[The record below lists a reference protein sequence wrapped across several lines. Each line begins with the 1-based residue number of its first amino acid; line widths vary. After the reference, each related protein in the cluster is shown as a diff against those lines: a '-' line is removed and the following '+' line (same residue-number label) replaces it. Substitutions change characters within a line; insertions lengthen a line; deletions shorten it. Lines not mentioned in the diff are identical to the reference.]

1 MPKRYDDS
9 FKKAFLHKVF
19 ETKRVAEAIE
29 EFGVNKNTAYRWI
42 HESGTSLRY
51 MTNRIPNYELFDKVQ
66 RDGVKAACE
75 FFNMSREA
83 YYNRVARAKRKGE
96 PYPENPKP

>member
-1 MPKRYDDS
+1 
-9 FKKAFLHKVF
+9 
-19 ETKRVAEAIE
+19 
-29 EFGVNKNTAYRWI
+29 
-42 HESGTSLRY
+42 